1 MQVNS
6 VNPSPKFQAVN
17 QKYVQRAQSEYRMVK
32 NISNDL
38 LFHINSD
45 VFFSKKLSIQDAIDT
60 LEAIK
65 KFAIQSEAT
74 LSEDINNFKNLLRK
88 RS

>member
-6 VNPSPKFQAVN
+6 VNPSPNFQAVN

-32 NISNDL
+32 NISNHL
-38 LFHINSD
+38 RFCIKAET
-45 VFFSKKLSIQDAIDT
+45 FSFKTMSIQDAIDT